1 MSGAPTAFVFPGQ
14 GSQFPGMGREIGR
27 FGAEAGQVV
36 TRAEDVTGL
45 PVGELMA
52 TADARTLTDPE
63 IAQVLVFVWSAAA
76 LTRLRGQG
84 WHPSYVAGHSLGEF
98 TALYAAESLDLDT
111 ALELVSCRGRA
122 MRDAARLS
130 PGSMAAIV
138 GLPLDL
144 VRGMCREACHGT
156 ELVTVANVNSPRQA
170 VVSGST
176 PAVRRVVERAQALG
190 ALRARQLA
198 VGGAYHS
205 PLMAP
210 ALPPLAAALARAR
223 LQPPRIPL
231 VSSTTGQVV
240 EDIEEYHDELPWQM
254 LRPVQWRR
262 TVTTLR
268 RQGVGLFLEAGPG
281 RVLAGLGREIA
292 REAGHLG
299 VQDAL
304 RAPVPHPPPGIPD
317 ALLTTAT
324 TKDSS

>member
-1 MSGAPTAFVFPGQ
+1 MTGTPTAFVFPGQ
-14 GSQFPGMGREIGR
+14 GSQFPGMGREADR
-27 FGAEAGQVV
+27 FGTVAAQVV
-36 TRAEDVTGL
+36 ARAEEVTGL
-45 PVGELMA
+45 PVAELMS
-52 TADARTLTDPE
+52 TADAHTLTDPE

-76 LTRLRGQG
+76 LARLADHGLR
-84 WHPSYVAGHSLGEF
+84 PSCVAGHSLGEF

-111 ALELVSCRGRA
+111 ALRLVSCRGRA

-144 VRGMCREACHGT
+144 VRTMCREACHDT
-156 ELVTVANVNSPRQA
+156 DLVTVANVNSPRQA

-210 ALPPLAAALARAR
+210 ALPPLTAELSRVR
-223 LQPPRIPL
+223 LHPPRIPL
-231 VSSTTGQVV
+231 ISGTTGRVV

-268 RQGVGLFLEAGPG
+268 DRGVGLFVETGPG
-281 RVLAGLGREIA
+281 RVLAGLGREIV
-292 REAGHLG
+292 REATHLG

-304 RAPVPHPPPGIPD
+304 RTTSSPPPHPSGDPV
-317 ALLTTAT
+317 LTTAT
-324 TKDSS
+324 PKDSS

>member
-14 GSQFPGMGREIGR
+14 GSQFPGMGREVDR
-27 FGAEAGQVV
+27 FGDRGGRIVA
-36 TRAEDVTGL
+36 RAEEVTGL
-45 PVGELMA
+45 PVAELMS

-76 LTRLRGQG
+76 LARLRAQG
-84 WHPSYVAGHSLGEF
+84 WQPSYVAGHSLGEF
-98 TALYAAESLDLDT
+98 TALYAAGCLDLDT
-111 ALELVSCRGRA
+111 ALRLVSCRGRA

-130 PGSMAAIV
+130 PGSMAALV

-144 VRGMCREACHGT
+144 VRGMCREECDAT
-156 ELVTVANVNSPRQA
+156 DLVTVANVNSPRQA

-190 ALRARQLA
+190 ALRARQLP

-210 ALPPLAAALARAR
+210 ALPPLAAELARAR
-223 LQPPRIPL
+223 LHPPRTPL
-231 VSSTTGQVV
+231 VSSTTGRVV

-268 RQGVGLFLEAGPG
+268 CRGVDLFVEAGPG

-292 REAGHLG
+292 REAAHLS

-304 RAPVPHPPPGIPD
+304 CTPPGGTPPRGAD
-317 ALLTTAT
+317 TLLTTAT
-324 TKDSS
+324 PKDHS

>member
-1 MSGAPTAFVFPGQ
+1 MSGGPTAFVFPGQ

-27 FGAEAGQVV
+27 FGAEGGQVV
-36 TRAEDVTGL
+36 ARAEDVTGL
-45 PVGELMA
+45 PVAELMA
-52 TADARTLTDPE
+52 AADAHTLADPE

-76 LTRLRGQG
+76 LARLHGQG
-84 WHPSYVAGHSLGEF
+84 WRPWYVAGHSLGEF
-98 TALYAAESLDLDT
+98 TALYAARSLDLDT

-156 ELVTVANVNSPRQA
+156 DLVTVANVNSPRQA

-210 ALPPLAAALARAR
+210 ALPPLAAALARVR
-223 LQPPRIPL
+223 LHPPRIPL

-281 RVLAGLGREIA
+281 RVLAGLGREIV
-292 REAGHLG
+292 REAEHLG

-304 RAPVPHPPPGIPD
+304 RISPPDAPPGTTD
-317 ALLTTAT
+317 TLLTTAT